1 MGRTYTNLDY
11 HVVFATKRRYPWISP
26 RIEARVW
33 EYLGGI
39 AKNSRIHPYQ
49 IGGIDDHLHLALGIP
64 PTLEVSKAVQMFKGG
79 SSKWIGQTFPEM
91 RGFAWQD
98 GYGAFSVSKSILPS
112 VIDYIVDQ
120 REHHRHK
127 TFQEEFREMLVKHG
141 IPFNEQYLWD

>member
-11 HVVFATKRRYPWISP
+11 HVVFSTKNRYGWISP
-26 RIEARVW
+26 KIENRVW

-39 AKNSRIHPYQ
+39 ANRNGMHPYQ

-64 PTLEVSKAVQMFKGG
+64 PTLAVSKALQLLKGG
-79 SSKWIGQTFPEM
+79 SSKWMGETFPEL
-91 RGFAWQD
+91 RCFGWQD

-112 VIDYIVDQ
+112 VIDYIREQ

-127 TFQEEFREMLVKHG
+127 TFQEEYREILAKHG
-141 IPFNEQYLWD
+141 ISFIDQYLWD